1 MTSIQ
6 LLSFNFLHFYVN
18 SIFYNSFLFLSFFKC
33 YFCVQ
38 DNLSGARIHRR
49 GSDNGKSFMS
59 IPMSMMGM
67 SNKVTFGQHLHLT
80 AKVFNK
86 NTEAS
91 RDVRALTIA
100 PIEKFAAAAPSRGM
114 TSVHVRLLSWQSVK
128 HGDLELFSDTMPSDL
143 GLDSLTDGAGSGSSS
158 PLSVKSKWRLNGKT
172 MVTRAGKLLAGN
184 LESSLPIRNGEI
196 VVVESDGKFMAIAK
210 GWWMGWFSTTP
221 RRSGAFQI
229 EILERNEGSSNHS
242 THILGPT

>member
-1 MTSIQ
+1 
-6 LLSFNFLHFYVN
+6 
-18 SIFYNSFLFLSFFKC
+18 
-33 YFCVQ
+33 
-38 DNLSGARIHRR
+38 
-49 GSDNGKSFMS
+49 MS

-143 GLDSLTDGAGSGSSS
+143 GLDSLTDGGGSGTSS
-158 PLSVKSKWRLNGKT
+158 PLSVKSKWRVNGKR
-172 MVTRAGKLLAGN
+172 MVTQAGKLLAGN

-229 EILERNEGSSNHS
+229 EILERNEGWYNCLTKS
-242 THILGPT
+242 